1 MGTQAKEPAV
11 RAPRSRSR
19 GRILAAALKAFSQR
33 GFHETRMDD
42 IAALAGV
49 AKGTLYYNFPSK
61 TDLFAALVDEGM
73 ARFIETLGR
82 ESVSDLPFPQ
92 HFRRLV
98 GVHVDLLLAWRDLF
112 RIAANPVTH
121 GFDPGTVERIEAARD
136 RYVGFV
142 AGAIRQGQA
151 LGYLRPCD
159 PEMAAAQ
166 VLGLMDG
173 MLRHH
178 RRTRKEL
185 TAEALAES
193 LHALLSEGLVQ
204 PRVAR
209 GAAPRGKRDGGR
221 RGGRGEARRTVEPPR

>member
-1 MGTQAKEPAV
+1 MGSGDEDRTV

-42 IAALAGV
+42 IAAVAGV

-61 TDLFAALVDEGM
+61 TDLFAALVEEGM
-73 ARFIETLGR
+73 DRFIDTLGR
-82 ESVSDLPFPQ
+82 EGVSDLPFPQ

-98 GVHVDLLLAWRDLF
+98 GVHVDLLLIWRDLF

-185 TAEALAES
+185 TAEAMAEA
-193 LHALLSEGLVQ
+193 LHALLAEGLVQ
-204 PRVAR
+204 PRATRGPGRGGAKPAAR
-209 GAAPRGKRDGGR
+209 SGPSGR
-221 RGGRGEARRTVEPPR
+221 RGDPPR